1 MTPHSLKHFYES
13 YLAAL
18 EAGDAAL
25 FVGAGLSRA
34 SGFVDWRE
42 LMRDI
47 AADIG
52 LSVDRESDLI
62 AIAQYHVNTK
72 RKRSALNQ
80 KLLKEFTK
88 DAAISENH
96 QLIASLPISAIWT
109 TNYDSLLEDA
119 FREAHKRPDVKSTQA
134 NLAQS
139 LPRRDVSIYKMHGDI
154 SQPQDAVLTKHDY
167 EVYNTKRG
175 LFTEKLQGD
184 LVSKTFLF
192 LGFSFSDPNIDYV
205 LARLHV
211 FLDQDVREH
220 FCIMKRPSRPK
231 GKGKP
236 LAEYEYEARKFDLRV
251 ADLSR
256 YGITTLEVDDYAE
269 ISEILRTLNLRGHRK
284 DVFISASA
292 HTFEP
297 FGRERIEGIAWR
309 LGKEIIDRGY
319 SLISGF
325 GLGIGSAVAMG
336 AMESLFEQEESEQLY
351 RRVMLR
357 PFPQITPKG
366 MNKEKFQ
373 TRYREAMLSQ
383 SGVVIYLCG
392 NKRHGPKGSV
402 IQSPGV
408 MEEFK
413 LATKKGLCPIP
424 IGATGHAAQAIWKKV
439 SATPKTY
446 FSSPAKVQPH
456 LKVLGDA
463 KSSDDQ
469 IVRAVFAIIDQWN
482 SD

>member
-1 MTPHSLKHFYES
+1 MPSHSLKHFYET
-13 YLAAL
+13 YLSAL

-34 SGFVDWRE
+34 SGFVDWKE

-47 AADIG
+47 ADDIG

-96 QLIASLPISAIWT
+96 RLIASLPIPAIWT
-109 TNYDSLLEDA
+109 TNYDTLLEDA

-154 SQPQDAVLTKHDY
+154 SQPQNAVLTKHDY
-167 EVYNTKRG
+167 EVYNTNRG

-220 FCIMKRPSRPK
+220 FCVMKRPSRPR
-231 GKGKP
+231 GKGKR

-269 ISEILRTLNLRGHRK
+269 ISEILTTLNQLGHRK
-284 DVFISASA
+284 DIFVSASA
-292 HTFEP
+292 HDFEP
-297 FGRERIEGIAWR
+297 LGRDRIDEIARR
-309 LGKEIIDRGY
+309 LGSEIIKRGY
-319 SLISGF
+319 SLVSGF

-336 AMESLFEQEESEQLY
+336 AMESLFEEESEQQD
-351 RRVMLR
+351 RRVILR
-357 PFPQITPKG
+357 PFPQVTPKG
-366 MNKEKFQ
+366 LSNETFQ
-373 TRYREAMLSQ
+373 TKYREAMLAQ

-392 NKRHGPKGSV
+392 NKRNGRKGGV

-413 LATKKGLCPIP
+413 IATKKGLCPIP
-424 IGATGHAAQAIWKKV
+424 IGCTGHAALSIWKTV
-439 SATPKTY
+439 SGNPKKY
-446 FSSPAKVQPH
+446 FRSPAKVQAH
-456 LKVLGDA
+456 LKALGNA

-469 IVRAVFAIIDQWN
+469 IVRAVFGIVDEWN